1 MEIIRTK
8 VTKENSNSSWSEI
21 AEAIRVGRA
30 KEIISVGDR
39 LTVNHSDYGM
49 LEFDVL
55 DFDRDTPADLELEM
69 CHTVTLQLHDLVLPE
84 MPFDED
90 NRNSW
95 KYSSIREW
103 LNGPD
108 FVCGF
113 DPEFVSL
120 ITPVSKVTNQK
131 SEKEEHT
138 EDSFFLL
145 SKEETITNDC
155 YAYYKNA
162 RNMVKFNPNSSNETD
177 WWWLRSALRY
187 SASGAW
193 YVSGSG
199 YVSYSYAYDTFR
211 CAPACVIC

>member
-1 MEIIRTK
+1 MEIIKTK
-8 VTKENSNSSWSEI
+8 VTKENGSWSEI
-21 AEAIRVGRA
+21 AEAIRAGKA
-30 KEIISVGDR
+30 KEMLNVGDR
-39 LTVNHSDYGM
+39 LTVNHSDYGL

-90 NRNSW
+90 DRNSW
-95 KYSSIREW
+95 KYSSVRKW

-120 ITPVSKVTNQK
+120 IMPVSKVTNQK
-131 SEKEEHT
+131 TQT

-145 SKEETITNDC
+145 SYEETITDDC

-162 RNMVKFNPNSSNETD
+162 RNMVKFDPDSDETN
-177 WWWLRSALRY
+177 WWWLRSANRY
-187 SASGAW
+187 GAGNAW
-193 YVSGSG
+193 YVYYSGNVYNSHACC
-199 YVSYSYAYDTFR
+199 AYR